1 MLRRWGGIR
10 TSAVV
15 VETHS
20 HGAGGFAFDHR
31 MLQKLLVI
39 MGGTVSA
46 IMRAARTAYLGEN
59 SLIRRPRAAQ
69 VKFCRQ

>member
-1 MLRRWGGIR
+1 MLQRWGGIR

-15 VETHS
+15 VETS

-39 MGGTVSA
+39 MAGTVSA
-46 IMRAARTAYLGEN
+46 IMRAAIFFARTLPKFP
-59 SLIRRPRAAQ
+59 RPRRSSAVAMD
-69 VKFCRQ
+69 